1 MFEVRNGV
9 KYLIIIYLGISMMI
23 WYYKPNIIF
32 NNKNT
37 KKFGTGYKKTI
48 FSYHIVLIF
57 LAIVLFYI
65 FEIIWSKKN
74 NFL

>member
-9 KYLIIIYLGISMMI
+9 KYLIILYLIISILI
-23 WYYKPNIIF
+23 WYYKPKIIF
-32 NNKNT
+32 NDEKT
-37 KKFGTGYKKTI
+37 KKFGTGYKKTV

-57 LAIVLFYI
+57 LAIILFYI
-65 FEIIWSKKN
+65 FEIIWSKRN